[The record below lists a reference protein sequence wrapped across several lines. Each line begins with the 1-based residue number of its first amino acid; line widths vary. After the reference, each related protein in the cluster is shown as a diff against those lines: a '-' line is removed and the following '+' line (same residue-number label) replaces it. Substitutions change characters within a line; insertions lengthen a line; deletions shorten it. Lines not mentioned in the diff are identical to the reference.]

1 MRAMHDDVS
10 MLQIKRLSYCN
21 GASGRQDLID
31 LTKCLAPLGPIG
43 FSLRSSRTDLGE
55 QLKSRTK
62 LRALYIPEQPDIA
75 WEVVSSVGQMT
86 DLIHLNLE
94 SCELTEEQC
103 SVLCQQLQL
112 IHHLERLDLS
122 ENPIGPKKKPNIWSN
137 QSDPGDQM
145 LRYSN

>member
-1 MRAMHDDVS
+1 MSDADRS
-10 MLQIKRLSYCN
+10 QIKRPVF
-21 GASGRQDLID
+21 
-31 LTKCLAPLGPIG
+31 KLAPQA
-43 FSLRSSRTDLGE
+43 RSVTLYQCKLPTSICTDLGE